1 MKGRLRQDGSCGL
14 FEKNVPVMTPFSPHA
29 IRREDADI
37 DVSAIAKPKVLKKLK
52 WYETE

>member
-14 FEKNVPVMTPFSPHA
+14 FEKNVPKTIPFPSSV
-29 IRREDADI
+29 ADRKGI
-37 DVSAIAKPKVLKKLK
+37 DLDVSAIAKPKVLKKIK